1 MEQKYTAKQWS
12 EIEGGHTMSEDKQ
25 PRFGFI
31 SNLTES
37 KMYRTRQQAQ
47 SADMRSV
54 LDFAF
59 INTIALYIM
68 YNDYNTA
75 PSAQSYA
82 QQTFKYR
89 NFDIFRQRAT
99 DLYVAYNQIKT
110 GNTTSN
116 KGAIQ
121 SGKTKLPEAKLKQ
134 FYTAMSAG
142 NEIPN
147 PRSFF
152 MELERSF
159 DIQDSSYRGVRRMA
173 QDWKDLS
180 SGQRKLIVTR
190 ILQFYRTK
198 AIRSELYPIFK
209 KYAKSNGLELKGVDN
224 AEKKGLGIGTKTAI
238 ATVGGYVAGRQ
249 LAKWLANH

>member
-1 MEQKYTAKQWS
+1 
-12 EIEGGHTMSEDKQ
+12 
-25 PRFGFI
+25 
-31 SNLTES
+31 
-37 KMYRTRQQAQ
+37 
-47 SADMRSV
+47 
-54 LDFAF
+54 
-59 INTIALYIM
+59 
-68 YNDYNTA
+68 
-75 PSAQSYA
+75 
-82 QQTFKYR
+82 
-89 NFDIFRQRAT
+89 
-99 DLYVAYNQIKT
+99 
-110 GNTTSN
+110 
-116 KGAIQ
+116 
-121 SGKTKLPEAKLKQ
+121 
-134 FYTAMSAG
+134 MSAG